1 MSRIVIGQFMP
12 GNSILH
18 RFDPRAKLL
27 FVFLF
32 FFLIFFVNNIST
44 YLVIYL
50 FVFFCIGL
58 SQIRIRLFL
67 GSIKPVLFI
76 IIFTSIL
83 HLVMTKGGTILL
95 TTPFFTVY
103 EEGVRQ
109 AAFIS
114 SRFLILVVMASLL
127 TFTTSSLDL
136 TDALEQL
143 MGPLRKIRVPVHELA
158 LMMSIALRFI
168 PTLWEET
175 EKIKNAQL
183 ARGANLESGNIF
195 KRLTAYIPIFIP
207 LFLSSFRR
215 AEELAMAMEARAY
228 RGGIGRT
235 KFRLLEYKRKDYM
248 LIVIFLLLVIG
259 IGWLRS

>member
-1 MSRIVIGQFMP
+1 
-12 GNSILH
+12 
-18 RFDPRAKLL
+18 
-27 FVFLF
+27 VFLF
-32 FFLIFFVNNIST
+32 FFLIFLANNIST

-50 FVFFCIGL
+50 FVFICIGL
-58 SQIRIRLFL
+58 SQIKVRLFI

-76 IIFTSIL
+76 IILTSIL
-83 HLVMTKGGTILL
+83 HLVMTKGGAILY
-95 TTPFFTVY
+95 TTPLFTVY

-114 SRFLILVVMASLL
+114 SRFLILVIMASLL

-183 ARGANLESGNIF
+183 ARGAKLESGNIF
-195 KRLTAYIPIFIP
+195 KRLYAYIPIFIP

-228 RGGIGRT
+228 RGGVGRT
-235 KFRLLEYKRKDYM
+235 KFRLLQYTRKDYM
-248 LIVIFLLLVIG
+248 LVIVFLLLIIG

>member
-1 MSRIVIGQFMP
+1 MSKITIGQFIP

-18 RFDPRAKLL
+18 RLDPRAKLL

-32 FFLIFFVNNIST
+32 FILIFLANNIAT
-44 YLVIYL
+44 YLVLYMFIILSVLWSRIPIGL
-50 FVFFCIGL
+50 FV
-58 SQIRIRLFL
+58 R
-67 GSIKPVLFI
+67 SIKPIIFI
-76 IIFTSIL
+76 IILTSVL
-83 HLVMTKGGTILL
+83 HLLL
-95 TTPFFTVY
+95 TKTGQALWVTPFFTVY
-103 EEGVRQ
+103 SGGVKQ
-109 AAFIS
+109 AIFIS

-143 MGPLRKIRVPVHELA
+143 LNPLKKIRVPVHELA

-175 EKIKNAQL
+175 EKIRNAQL

-195 KRLTAYIPIFIP
+195 KRLYAYIPIFIP

-215 AEELAMAMEARAY
+215 AEELAMAMEARGY
-228 RGGIGRT
+228 RGGVGRT
-235 KFRLLEYKRKDYM
+235 KYRLLQYTRKDFS
-248 LIVIFLLLVIG
+248 LIVIFLILGIA
-259 IGWLRS
+259 IGWLRI